1 MIRRWR
7 VPIVAAQRVGTD
19 SGRPYAGRW
28 IRQSSAFRCR
38 GSCQLRA
45 AAGGV
50 LAAERRPVRV
60 KQARTACSALGRVHG
75 RVSRAEPSR
84 SCRSGWQVSHKPSE
98 LRQLLAL
105 MAQLAALTDA
115 VTRLR
120 EAQDRAVQAKAAR
133 KAAEKLRA
141 ASARYARP
149 GAPLM
154 AASPSPVTVVGG
166 RATGPLPPFESDRPG
181 PSAAPHRGPHQSLS
195 ARCARHG
202 RRPTGVRFNGLSS
215 PCLSNASGLGFRRG
229 RAGARAVAS
238 HDFNLPPGCR
248 CRQGLCALAGRVRR
262 AYGQGR
268 RGEPEVGHIGRTATR
283 SEHPTRAAQR

>member
-1 MIRRWR
+1 MSGDSRHAPSERVVYTGPAQKRCAGPVSDRMVPRVVSVSGNSYVCWIKSWAARMIRRWR

-28 IRQSSAFRCR
+28 IRQSSAWRCR

-84 SCRSGWQVSHKPSE
+84 SCRSDWQVTHKPSE
-98 LRQLLAL
+98 LKQLLAL

-166 RATGPLPPFESDRPG
+166 RATGPRPPFESDRPG
-181 PSAAPHRGPHQSLS
+181 PSAAPHRGPHQ
-195 ARCARHG
+195 
-202 RRPTGVRFNGLSS
+202 
-215 PCLSNASGLGFRRG
+215 
-229 RAGARAVAS
+229 
-238 HDFNLPPGCR
+238 
-248 CRQGLCALAGRVRR
+248 
-262 AYGQGR
+262 
-268 RGEPEVGHIGRTATR
+268 
-283 SEHPTRAAQR
+283 